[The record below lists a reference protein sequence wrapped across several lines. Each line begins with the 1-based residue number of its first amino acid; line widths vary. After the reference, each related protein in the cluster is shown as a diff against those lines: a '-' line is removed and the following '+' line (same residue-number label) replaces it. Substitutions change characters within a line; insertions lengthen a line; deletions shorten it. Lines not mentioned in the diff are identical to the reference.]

1 MSLAD
6 SRHLA
11 MQSASF
17 FTIRTSDSEG
27 SSGLA
32 KASVSEVFKKIIGA
46 HKKILK
52 PEEFHADKTL

>member
-1 MSLAD
+1 MHAD
-6 SRHLA
+6 
-11 MQSASF
+11 SF

-32 KASVSEVFKKIIGA
+32 KASVSEVFKKNYRCA
-46 HKKILK
+46 QKILK